1 MLGNAKRLFKLFC
14 ISSRGILRKTQECS
28 ELFDCRHFCILETVT
43 MVTGSL
49 RERNNFGSYKL
60 GEFVHF
66 KYKVTF
72 TIAFYFRTNVKYI
85 LYVSTTLSCGNS
97 VNNLD
102 CRASGLFETFPC
114 SPIILQIYC
123 KHKLGEFVHNKSTII
138 FPIPWNFSL
147 NLKEA
152 FCRNSINI
160 FNCRRCKRKFS
171 KCQTHA
177 NFVVRPTG
185 PSSDISSSCK

>member
-1 MLGNAKRLFKLFC
+1 
-14 ISSRGILRKTQECS
+14 
-28 ELFDCRHFCILETVT
+28 

-72 TIAFYFRTNVKYI
+72 TMAFCFRTNVKYI

-102 CRASGLFETFPC
+102 CRASGLFEIFPC

-138 FPIPWNFSL
+138 FPIPRNFSL

-152 FCRNSINI
+152 FCRNSINL
-160 FNCRRCKRKFS
+160 
-171 KCQTHA
+171 
-177 NFVVRPTG
+177 
-185 PSSDISSSCK
+185 